1 MNRIVLCVPSASIDG
16 PANPRDGA
24 AILVAPQEGPTQ
36 RRGDPGTAGAP
47 QPAAGTQEPG
57 TAPPTG
63 AQPTCMDSLSGQLPF
78 FLAIGLIFY
87 FLLIRPQQKQE
98 KKRRELMAALKK
110 GDQVVTN
117 AGLHGEVVA
126 VESHTVTLKVD
137 RDVKL
142 TFDRSAIHRLVNE
155 PAAGTQ
161 AGAPAKPAGGA

>member
-1 MNRIVLCVPSASIDG
+1 
-16 PANPRDGA
+16 
-24 AILVAPQEGPTQ
+24 
-36 RRGDPGTAGAP
+36 
-47 QPAAGTQEPG
+47 
-57 TAPPTG
+57 
-63 AQPTCMDSLSGQLPF
+63 MDSLSGQLPF

-126 VESHTVTLKVD
+126 VEPQTVTLRVD

-142 TFDRSAIHRLVNE
+142 TFDRSAIHRLVHD